1 MQAVCCLPYDFCLF
15 ANQFVH
21 LQGQSWVCCYF
32 CVWKRCWTRQV
43 TKFGFE
49 HRYSS
54 ASDTETRVPLL
65 IRSPHLQNTNTS
77 TARVWHIRHT
87 KKGPNAISEISH
99 SPFHTQPLPGP
110 KAHTHTAPTWAKS
123 TYTSYTAPTW
133 AKSTAQASVCF
144 AFAAAAFK
152 AASWALHALSAC
164 ASSSWKEEHASCKVE
179 IRQQR

>member
-110 KAHTHTAPTWAKS
+110 KAQPKPQSVLLLPPQHLRLLPGLCTHFRLVR
-123 TYTSYTAPTW
+123 
-133 AKSTAQASVCF
+133 AQAGKKNMHP
-144 AFAAAAFK
+144 A
-152 AASWALHALSAC
+152 
-164 ASSSWKEEHASCKVE
+164 
-179 IRQQR
+179 R